1 MSPSRY
7 IRIRGKMCLTQ
18 IQMTMKMRVNNCINH
33 TKYEICR
40 HFCPYTRY
48 ESIDVGDCLIS
59 LKPLIHCIVVLF
71 KFTIHGQCFCLFLVL
86 LMCYVEPKKKNT
98 SQFIR
103 LYSSAIV
110 LFNLLRFD
118 VDGIYMSK

>member
-86 LMCYVEPKKKNT
+86 LMCYVEPKKKTQVN
-98 SQFIR
+98 SYGSIR
-103 LYSSAIV
+103 LPLFYSICCV
-110 LFNLLRFD
+110 LMWM
-118 VDGIYMSK
+118 VYT